1 MKTLKKRNPAAGKPD
16 SGTSRRAAPA
26 ASAKALRDGSGAWSA
41 GLWSETH
48 AALVGRIVGA
58 MPQVEELMADL
69 TARLLGD
76 QGAAGRAVFR
86 GLAGDEQRL
95 RVLRALLEQGTA
107 NVAKGGDYDA
117 AIACYAAERRRW
129 RAYVHGLW
137 YTHENG
143 RTFLAAPGGAEAASF
158 LVAREV
164 KTAELDMELA
174 RLNDLNAA
182 LLRLVRPE
190 VTIRTPPAP
199 RPDGPRRTR
208 RAPPEAGRAKRP
220 APKREAGQRRKPK
233 ATPPP
238 A

>member
-1 MKTLKKRNPAAGKPD
+1 MKTLRKRKPATGSRS
-16 SGTSRRAAPA
+16 SGTSGLSAPA

-41 GLWSETH
+41 GLWNDAH
-48 AALVGRIVGA
+48 AALLGKIAGT
-58 MPQVEELMADL
+58 MPQVEDLMSDL
-69 TARLLGD
+69 TVRLLGD
-76 QGAAGRAVFR
+76 QGVAGRAVFR

-95 RVLRALLEQGTA
+95 RVLRALLEHGMA
-107 NVAKGGDYDA
+107 NVAKGADFDT
-117 AIACYAAERRRW
+117 AIARYAAARRRW
-129 RAYVHGLW
+129 RAYIHGLW
-137 YTHENG
+137 YTHESG

-174 RLNDLNAA
+174 KLADLNAT

-190 VTIRTPPAP
+190 VTMHAPPAP
-199 RPDGPRRTR
+199 RPDGARRTR
-208 RAPPEAGRAKRP
+208 RAPEAGRAKRP

-233 ATPPP
+233 APPPP

>member
-1 MKTLKKRNPAAGKPD
+1 MKTLKKRSDARVPKGGRAGGK
-16 SGTSRRAAPA
+16 
-26 ASAKALRDGSGAWSA
+26 RDMSGAWSA
-41 GLWSETH
+41 GLWNDAH
-48 AALVGRIVGA
+48 AALLGKIAGS
-58 MPQVEELMADL
+58 MPQVEELMTDL

-86 GLAGDEQRL
+86 GLAGDEPRL
-95 RVLRALLEQGTA
+95 RVLRLLLEHGTA
-107 NVAKGGDYDA
+107 NIGKGADFDA
-117 AIACYAAERRRW
+117 AIAGYAAVRRRW

-164 KTAELDMELA
+164 KTAELEAELA
-174 RLNDLNAA
+174 RLAGLNAT

-190 VTIRTPPAP
+190 VTMSTPSP
-199 RPDGPRRTR
+199 RPDGARRTR
-208 RAPPEAGRAKRP
+208 RTPEAGRAKRA
-220 APKREAGQRRKPK
+220 APKRETGQRRKRK
-233 ATPPP
+233 APPLQ